1 MGQISVSYFED
12 KGFDQ
17 RGPVLIVPKRFGDER
32 GYFCETW
39 NAADWEDA
47 GLLKVGWVQDNEAR
61 SQKAGT
67 LRGLHFQ
74 APPFAQAKLIRAIS
88 GEVFDVAVDI
98 RKGSPSFG
106 KHVGVKLGAAGGE
119 QLFVPQGFAHGYQ
132 TLTDDALV
140 AYKCDEIYR
149 PDAEGAVLWSD
160 PTLGIDWPLGAR
172 AHLSEKDRAALPLS
186 AQTSPFEYRS

>member
-1 MGQISVSYFED
+1 MGQISVSYFEAS
-12 KGFDQ
+12 GFDTH
-17 RGPVLIVPKRFGDER
+17 GPALIVPRRFGDDR

-39 NAADWEDA
+39 NAADWEGA
-47 GLLKVGWVQDNEAR
+47 GLPKVDWVQDNEAR
-61 SQKAGT
+61 SEKAGT

-88 GEVFDVAVDI
+88 GQIFDVAVDI

-106 KHVGVKLGAAGGE
+106 KHACIKLSSAIGE
-119 QLFVPQGFAHGYQ
+119 QLFIPAGFAHGYQ

-140 AYKCDEIYR
+140 AYKCDEIYK

-160 PTLGIDWPLGAR
+160 PALGIDWPLGAR
-172 AHLSEKDRAALPLS
+172 AQLSEKDRAAPRLS
-186 AQTSPFEYRS
+186 AQTSPFEHRS